1 MKKAKYINSN
11 SIEIIDIDKY
21 LTNINIDYDNFI
33 KEQGI
38 TDADLLELENNK
50 STDFEKKREF
60 RKKVEEDRKSEIN
73 KLSSQYLTF
82 VPCQKS
88 ELKKFSI
95 RHLSYTTDGECVY
108 EHETIEENNHDLI
121 NARIKELN
129 KYLSDTDYII
139 IKSYEAKLSMS
150 DIPYTQEYLDNVCN
164 ERQKARDEINELE
177 LLLK

>member
-11 SIEIIDIDKY
+11 SVEIIDFDKC
-21 LTNINIDYDNFI
+21 LTNINLDYDNFI
-33 KEQGI
+33 KEHRI
-38 TDADLLELENNK
+38 TDADLLE
-50 STDFEKKREF
+50 
-60 RKKVEEDRKSEIN
+60 KVEEDRKSEIN

-82 VPCQKS
+82 IPCQKS

-95 RHLSYTTDGECVY
+95 RHLSYTTDNECVY

-121 NARIKELN
+121 NTRIKELN

-177 LLLK
+177 SLLNK